1 MKTEIR
7 YLRVI
12 FGLIFLGAA
21 LALWLWPQRQQ
32 PLQPPAPRQQI
43 ITVKVARVE
52 ESLARRTIR
61 FSGVTRAVQRAVM
74 AFSIPGRLINR
85 PVEAGSRVKEG
96 VELARIDIREYQN
109 RIDMAKA
116 TDIREYQN
124 RIDMAKATVAE
135 LNVRVAQAERDKQR
149 IEKLAAMR
157 AATAEELEQVT
168 AAAAA
173 VTASLSAAKVRLAE
187 AQRVLQEA
195 TLNAPFTG
203 TVTAVFLEPGE
214 YASPGRPVIELSG
227 DGKIELQVEVPE
239 NMVMILKEGQSI
251 RVTLPMAGGKQV
263 PGQIKSIARAAATAG
278 RLFPVVAALEPTPGL
293 AAGMTAELLLDMKS
307 EGEIT
312 VPVTAVLNPG
322 SSNPYVFCLD
332 GETVRRV
339 PVKPG
344 SFSGDRVIVQGDL
357 SREDR
362 VVISGHTM
370 LTDGD
375 KVKVDL

>member
-61 FSGVTRAVQRAVM
+61 FSGVTRAAQRAVM

-96 VELARIDIREYQN
+96 VELARI
-109 RIDMAKA
+109 
-116 TDIREYQN
+116 DIREYQN

-157 AATAEELEQVT
+157 AATAEELEQVDRLLNYQGT
-168 AAAAA
+168 AR
-173 VTASLSAAKVRLAE
+173 SSCRW
-187 AQRVLQEA
+187 R
-195 TLNAPFTG
+195 
-203 TVTAVFLEPGE
+203 
-214 YASPGRPVIELSG
+214 SP
-227 DGKIELQVEVPE
+227 KIW
-239 NMVMILKEGQSI
+239 
-251 RVTLPMAGGKQV
+251 
-263 PGQIKSIARAAATAG
+263 
-278 RLFPVVAALEPTPGL
+278 
-293 AAGMTAELLLDMKS
+293 
-307 EGEIT
+307 
-312 VPVTAVLNPG
+312 
-322 SSNPYVFCLD
+322 
-332 GETVRRV
+332 
-339 PVKPG
+339 
-344 SFSGDRVIVQGDL
+344 
-357 SREDR
+357 
-362 VVISGHTM
+362 
-370 LTDGD
+370 
-375 KVKVDL
+375 

>member
-1 MKTEIR
+1 
-7 YLRVI
+7 
-12 FGLIFLGAA
+12 
-21 LALWLWPQRQQ
+21 
-32 PLQPPAPRQQI
+32 
-43 ITVKVARVE
+43 
-52 ESLARRTIR
+52 
-61 FSGVTRAVQRAVM
+61 
-74 AFSIPGRLINR
+74 
-85 PVEAGSRVKEG
+85 
-96 VELARIDIREYQN
+96 
-109 RIDMAKA
+109 
-116 TDIREYQN
+116 
-124 RIDMAKATVAE
+124 
-135 LNVRVAQAERDKQR
+135 
-149 IEKLAAMR
+149 
-157 AATAEELEQVT
+157 
-168 AAAAA
+168 
-173 VTASLSAAKVRLAE
+173 
-187 AQRVLQEA
+187 
-195 TLNAPFTG
+195 
-203 TVTAVFLEPGE
+203 
-214 YASPGRPVIELSG
+214 
-227 DGKIELQVEVPE
+227 
-239 NMVMILKEGQSI
+239 MVMILKEGQSI
-251 RVTLPMAGGKQV
+251 RVTLPMAGEKQV

-278 RLFPVVAALEPTPGL
+278 RLFPVVAALEQTPGL